1 MRKKRH
7 QVYPQ
12 KTGGFGRVKRN
23 APCGAFQAPLVWQLK
38 PVAAG
43 QASIAIRRN
52 VQRPRIGGQLLARFR
67 VHSQILQ
74 IVPPHENLEPLAPIE
89 S

>member
-7 QVYPQ
+7 QVHPQ

-23 APCGAFQAPLVWQLK
+23 DSCGAFQAPLVWQLK